1 MVGLNHEMARELLW
15 REYPTDQRGTYFRQF
30 WDVAGYVRRPGDPND
45 DDELREQL
53 RDIPPIHRWSHG
65 PLLGEHPN
73 RTDIVPGN
81 LVLLIR
87 GELLRR
93 YPNAVIYATEAVLD
107 AQGGRALGPEQKQPL
122 FRGTLTPDVTFFGFD
137 LDAATASGDGGGEGW
152 FFVFEPPPSEPRF
165 GFEPAA
171 PKAPS
176 VSDWNDLSWSNFAA
190 DPTTLV
196 NAPVTAPTGLEAGL
210 TWPTHS
216 AGIASATMRR
226 PVRVGIHASVMLPAD
241 A

>member
-1 MVGLNHEMARELLW
+1 M
-15 REYPTDQRGTYFRQF
+15 
-30 WDVAGYVRRPGDPND
+30 
-45 DDELREQL
+45 
-53 RDIPPIHRWSHG
+53 
-65 PLLGEHPN
+65 
-73 RTDIVPGN
+73 PGN
-81 LVLLIR
+81 AGAAGARRAAAALSER
-87 GELLRR
+87 GDLRHR
-93 YPNAVIYATEAVLD
+93 
-107 AQGGRALGPEQKQPL
+107 GGARRAGARRALGPEQEQHPL

-137 LDAATASGDGGGEGW
+137 LDAADG
-152 FFVFEPPPSEPRF
+152 V
-165 GFEPAA
+165 AA
-171 PKAPS
+171 PTADPDERLVLRLRAAAVGAALRVRAGRRPKRPS